1 MASYR
6 TNRFSKCPECGFDL
20 YNRGNKMGKE
30 MSEMLRSRSKYTRN
44 KINHIAT
51 LINDLIPSQN
61 RTEYWK
67 FLVGIKKI
75 DDKIID
81 YGIEKYYQ
89 GGHHNQG
96 KGFPYLKKILQT
108 LGQDNEAIKEL
119 ERIRIGGVP
128 PIIKI
133 EERQ

>member
-75 DDKIID
+75 DD
-81 YGIEKYYQ
+81 
-89 GGHHNQG
+89 
-96 KGFPYLKKILQT
+96 
-108 LGQDNEAIKEL
+108 
-119 ERIRIGGVP
+119 
-128 PIIKI
+128 
-133 EERQ
+133 

>member
-6 TNRFSKCPECGFDL
+6 TTRFSKCPECGFDL

-30 MSEMLRSRSKYTRN
+30 MSEMLRARTKYTRN
-44 KINHIAT
+44 KINNIAT

-75 DDKIID
+75 DDIGQV
-81 YGIEKYYQ
+81 YNPEKV
-89 GGHHNQG
+89 GE
-96 KGFPYLKKILQT
+96 K
-108 LGQDNEAIKEL
+108 
-119 ERIRIGGVP
+119 
-128 PIIKI
+128 
-133 EERQ
+133 